1 VATASPPTD
10 PAARQSLLRRLRGGP
25 VARRLAAVDLAGY
38 RLLRADLH
46 SERLTPAIRA
56 FSATGEHAALWLAVG
71 AVGYAL
77 DRDRRP
83 AWKRALAV
91 VAGTQALN
99 SALKVVVRRHRPAL
113 DDLPALI
120 ATPTQLSFPSAH
132 SSSSFAAATMYG
144 DLLPRGPLLALAS
157 AMALSRVYLGV
168 HYPTDIA
175 AGALLGGGVAAIV
188 RRA

>member
-1 VATASPPTD
+1 MAAAPPPTE
-10 PAARQSLLRRLRGGP
+10 PASRRSLLRRLTGGP
-25 VARRLAAVDLAGY
+25 IARRLAEVDLAVY
-38 RLLRADLH
+38 RVIRSDLH

-56 FSATGEHAALWLAVG
+56 FSATGEHAALWLAIG
-71 AVGYAL
+71 ATGMAT
-77 DRDRRP
+77 DRPRR
-83 AWKRALAV
+83 AQWKRATAV

-99 SALKVVVRRHRPAL
+99 TVLKVVVRRRRPAL
-113 DDLPALI
+113 DGLPALI

-144 DLLPRGPLLALAS
+144 DLLPRGPLLALAG

-175 AGALLGGGVAAIV
+175 AGALLGTGVAAIF
-188 RRA
+188 RRP